1 LLPLFE
7 KLLLEQGVDVDSLGH
22 ETTKQMNQKS

>member
-7 KLLLEQGVDVDSLGH
+7 KLLLEQGVDIDSLGRDV
-22 ETTKQMNQKS
+22 T